1 MADSTIQDLTEATD
15 VDRTTTAIEVETSA
29 PASRKMSI
37 RNAMG
42 MGWAYYQDGTYTSG
56 SPLSVNNALV
66 QLLIDGLGT
75 DTEKGQLPVNASGN
89 PIELWNTLT
98 DKITPINA
106 GDAYD
111 LRLDFKASTATP
123 STYMDLKLDIGTG
136 TPVNIVTRTLQFPK
150 GTGTTHSFSVGFPI
164 FSLATFIANGGKLM
178 LDTTGLGANV
188 SVWDLGLFIK
198 RDYAA
203 F

>member
-1 MADSTIQDLTEATD
+1 MANSTIQDLSEATD
-15 VDRTTTAIEVETSA
+15 VNRATTAIEVETDA

-42 MGWAYYQDGTYTSG
+42 MGWAYYEDGTYTSG

-66 QLLIDGLGT
+66 QLLIDGLGAN
-75 DTEKGQLPVNASGN
+75 TEKDQLPVNSSGSA
-89 PIELWNTLT
+89 IELWNTLT
-98 DKITPINA
+98 DKITPINV

-111 LRLDFKASTATP
+111 LRLDFQASTATP

-136 TPVNIVTRTLQFPK
+136 TPNNIVTRTLTFPK
-150 GTGTTHSFSVGFPI
+150 GTGTAHSFSVGFPI
-164 FSLATFIANGGKLM
+164 FTLATFLSNGGKLM

-188 SVWDLGLFIK
+188 SVWDIGLFIK
-198 RDYAA
+198 RDYASA
-203 F
+203 